1 MNILLMKQVNCRYN
15 IARSHIRYLQ
25 GFRQLLF
32 VFTIIS
38 LLYSCSSTKT
48 SYNPNKKFSRQQLQQ
63 DYTLLKNI
71 LEKKHPSLYWYTA
84 KDSMD
89 MYFTRYYNA
98 IEDSMTEQQFGW
110 KILAQLTDKIHCGHT
125 SFGMSKA
132 YNKWA
137 NNKRF
142 PSFPLFLKVWN
153 DTMVVTANLN
163 RKDSVLKRGTLI
175 TGINTW
181 SNKELIQK
189 MFGYMTE
196 DGMANNVNYTRL
208 SGNFPYYHRNIFGYY
223 KEYLVNYL
231 DSNNREQRI
240 RLPLYEPPSD
250 TGKRIR
256 RDSVERVP
264 RENRG
269 KATLLNMR
277 QMIIDTAA
285 STAVIALNT
294 FSKGK
299 LRRFFRESF
308 RTIRKDKIQNVVL
321 DLRSNGGGK
330 MAYSTLLTKYLSR
343 RPFKI
348 ADTSFAVAKNLKPYT
363 KHIKGKFLNNLGL
376 FFFTKRK
383 ADGKY
388 HFGLWERKTFQL
400 KKKNHFGGKLFVL
413 TNGPTFSAATL
424 VCNELKG
431 QAGIT
436 LVGEE
441 TGGGWHGN
449 SGIMIPDIT
458 LPITKM
464 RVRLPLFRLVQSNH
478 VPKDGRGVQPDLYIS
493 TSYEAIIKNYDK
505 KMKVVMEMI
514 RRKQEERS
522 KK

>member
-98 IEDSMTEQQFGW
+98 IEDSMTEQQFG
-110 KILAQLTDKIHCGHT
+110 CGHT
-125 SFGMSKA
+125 SFAMCKA